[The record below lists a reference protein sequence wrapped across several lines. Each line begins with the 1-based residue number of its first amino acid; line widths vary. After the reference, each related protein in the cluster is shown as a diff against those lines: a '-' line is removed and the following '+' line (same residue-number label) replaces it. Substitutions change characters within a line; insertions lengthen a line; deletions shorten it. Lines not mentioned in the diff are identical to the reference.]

1 MATGPQVVE
10 VNLGN
15 FAEAVEK
22 ESFQRPVLVDFWA
35 PWCGPC
41 RALGPVLER
50 LAEEMQGAFLLAKI
64 NSDENPELSR
74 QYSVRGIPAVKAFR
88 DGRVVDEFTGALPES
103 ALRQFL
109 DKILP
114 KAGDEQRRA
123 GMEALARG
131 DTAAAEQAF
140 RAALAQDARND
151 EARLELARLL
161 MGRGDHSA
169 AEAEIAALSPAFQAS
184 EGVEALRALVE
195 FSTALRDAPP
205 SEEIARRMRESSGD
219 EQAEAM
225 YQHALRE
232 LLQGREQAALEQLI
246 EMVQQH
252 RKYGDDLARK
262 TLLKI
267 FLLLGKEH
275 PLVNEY
281 RSKLARALY

>member
-1 MATGPQVVE
+1 MASGSHVID

-15 FAEAVEK
+15 FSEAVEA
-22 ESFQRPVLVDFWA
+22 ESFRRPVVVDFWA

-50 LAEEMQGAFLLAKI
+50 LAEEMQGAFLLVKI
-64 NSDENPELSR
+64 NADENPELSR

-88 DGRVVDEFTGALPES
+88 DGKVVDEFAGALPES
-103 ALRQFL
+103 AVRQFL

-114 KAGDEQRRA
+114 KAGDEQRKA
-123 GMEALARG
+123 GLEALARG
-131 DTAAAEQAF
+131 DTVAAEQAF
-140 RAALAQDARND
+140 RAALKQDARND

-161 MGRGDHSA
+161 LGRGDHDA
-169 AEAEIAALSPAFQAS
+169 AEHELAALSPAFQVR
-184 EGVEALRALVE
+184 EDVEALRALLE
-195 FSTALRDAPP
+195 FSAELRDAPP
-205 SEEIARRMRESSGD
+205 SAEITRRLQESSGD
-219 EQAEAM
+219 EQAQAM

-232 LLQGREQAALEQLI
+232 LLQGHEQAALEQLI
-246 EMVQQH
+246 EMVQRH
-252 RKYGDDLARK
+252 RKYRDDLARK

-267 FLLLGKEH
+267 FLVLGKEH

>member
-35 PWCGPC
+35 SWCGPC

-195 FSTALRDAPP
+195 FSTALRDAPA

>member
-1 MATGPQVVE
+1 MASGAHVIE

-15 FAEAVEK
+15 FTEVVDT

-88 DGRVVDEFTGALPES
+88 EGRVIDEFTGALPEP
-103 ALRQFL
+103 AIRQFL
-109 DKILP
+109 EKILP
-114 KAGDEQRRA
+114 KVGDEQRKA
-123 GMEALARG
+123 GLEALACG
-131 DTAAAEQAF
+131 DTAAAEQSF
-140 RAALAQDARND
+140 RAALAQDPRND
-151 EARLELARLL
+151 AARLELARLL
-161 MGRGDHSA
+161 IGRGDNTA
-169 AEAEIAALSPAFQAS
+169 AEAEIAALSPASQAS
-184 EGVEALRALVE
+184 ESVEALRALVE
-195 FSTALRDAPP
+195 FSAALHDAPP
-205 SEEIARRMRESSGD
+205 GEEIARRLRESSGE
-219 EQAEAM
+219 EQAKSM

-232 LLQGREQAALEQLI
+232 LLQGHEQAALDQFI
-246 EMVQQH
+246 EMVQRH

-281 RSKLARALY
+281 RSKLARALH

>member
-1 MATGPQVVE
+1 MAVTGQVIE

-15 FAEAVEK
+15 FAEAVER

-50 LAEEMQGAFLLAKI
+50 IAEEMQGAFLLAKI

-74 QYSVRGIPAVKAFR
+74 QFSVRGIPAVKAFR
-88 DGRVVDEFTGALPES
+88 DGKVVDEFTGALPES
-103 ALRQFL
+103 AIRQFL
-109 DKILP
+109 DKVLP

-123 GMEALARG
+123 GLEALARG
-131 DTAAAEQAF
+131 DVEAAEQSF
-140 RAALAQDARND
+140 RGALASDPRND

-161 MGRGDHSA
+161 VGKGEIAA
-169 AEAEIAALSPAFQAS
+169 AEAEVNSLGPAAQTS
-184 EGVEALRALVE
+184 EEVEALRALIE
-195 FSTALRDAPP
+195 FSVVLRDAPP
-205 SEEIARRMRESSGD
+205 SEEIARRIREGQGD
-219 EQAEAM
+219 ERAQAM
-225 YQHALRE
+225 YQQALRD
-232 LLQGREQAALEQLI
+232 LLQGHEQVALDQLI
-246 EMVQQH
+246 EMVQRH

>member
-1 MATGPQVVE
+1 MAVTAQVIE
-10 VNLGN
+10 ANLGN
-15 FAEAVEK
+15 FAEVVER

-50 LAEEMQGAFLLAKI
+50 IAEEMGGAFLLVKI

-74 QYSVRGIPAVKAFR
+74 QFSVRGIPAVKAFR
-88 DGRVVDEFTGALPES
+88 NGKVVDEFTGALPES
-103 ALRQFL
+103 AIRQFL

-114 KAGDEQRRA
+114 KAGDEHRVA
-123 GMEALARG
+123 GLEALARG
-131 DTAAAEQAF
+131 DVEAAEQSF
-140 RAALAQDARND
+140 RAALAGDPRND

-161 MGRGDHSA
+161 VGKGELAA
-169 AEAEIAALSPAFQAS
+169 AEAEIDAISPVAQTS
-184 EGVEALRALVE
+184 EEVEALRALIE
-195 FSTALRDAPP
+195 FSTDLRNAPP
-205 SEEIARRMRESSGD
+205 GEEIARRIREGQGD

-225 YQHALRE
+225 YQQALRE
-232 LLQGREQAALEQLI
+232 LLQGREQAALDQLI
-246 EMVQQH
+246 EMVQRH
-252 RKYGDDLARK
+252 RKYRDDLARK